1 MYAGGGA
8 DDAAKP
14 AGGSA
19 GQTTITAACAARR
32 ARMLRMLPALQL
44 RTPAQ
49 GKPPCLNVHYCS
61 AQPKSATL
69 EKVIYKAASR
79 AGLFLDQELCWV
91 HQARLS
97 KMRLLTSFPNLPLTL
112 KQVEVFENLRSRF

>member
-8 DDAAKP
+8 DDAAER

-32 ARMLRMLPALQL
+32 ARMLCMLPALQL
-44 RTPAQ
+44 CTPAQ
-49 GKPPCLNVHYCS
+49 GKPPCPKIYYCG

-69 EKVIYKAASR
+69 EKVIYKAVSR
-79 AGLFLDQELCWV
+79 AELF
-91 HQARLS
+91 S
-97 KMRLLTSFPNLPLTL
+97 
-112 KQVEVFENLRSRF
+112 